1 MERNQQLK
9 NIDIH
14 GHGHGHGY
22 GTEMDTDMRGN
33 VVGFLLGSV
42 MRKRVEV
49 LLIQVNSDRKDDS
62 VELADHRVHL
72 Q

>member
-9 NIDIH
+9 IIDIH
-14 GHGHGHGY
+14 GHEHD
-22 GTEMDTDMRGN
+22 TEMDKDMRGN
-33 VVGFLLGSV
+33 VLGFLLGSV
-42 MRKRVEV
+42 IGKRVEV
-49 LLIQVNSDRKDDS
+49 VLIQVNSDRKDDS